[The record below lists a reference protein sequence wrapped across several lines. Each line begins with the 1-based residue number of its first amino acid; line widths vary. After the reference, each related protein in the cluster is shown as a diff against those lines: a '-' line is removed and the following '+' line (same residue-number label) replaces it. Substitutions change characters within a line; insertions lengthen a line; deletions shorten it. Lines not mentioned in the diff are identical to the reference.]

1 MEITKVRGIIVN
13 ESNYSET
20 SKLLKIVTEEYGLI
34 SVMAK
39 GAKSLKSKLRSVTTK
54 LTYAEFQI
62 YYKENKISTLV
73 CADEI
78 NPLVNIKNDL
88 LKISYASFL
97 LELTEQVMKQSNERS
112 IFNILIDAMLKIEDG
127 YDPIVITNILELKY
141 LSYLGIKPE
150 LNSCA
155 VCGSTNIL
163 TISTNK
169 GGFVCKNC
177 HTNERIVSTKT
188 IKILRTLMFVDI
200 SKISKIDISNEI
212 KEEIDN
218 FINEYYDK
226 YTGLYLK
233 SKKFLKTIK
242 NSYM

>member
-1 MEITKVRGIIVN
+1 MEVVKVKGIIIN

-78 NPLVNIKNDL
+78 HSLVNIKSDL

-97 LELTEQVMKQSNERS
+97 LELTEQVMKQSNDTN
-112 IFNILIDAMLKIEDG
+112 IFNLLVATLLKIEDN
-127 YDPIVITNILELKY
+127 YDPMVITNILELKY
-141 LSYLGIKPE
+141 LTYLGIKPFFD
-150 LNSCA
+150 SCA
-155 VCGSTNIL
+155 ICGSTNIL
-163 TISTNK
+163 TVSTNK
-169 GGFVCKNC
+169 GGFVCTNC
-177 HTNERIVSTKT
+177 HTNERIVSPKT
-188 IKILRTLMFVDI
+188 IKILRMLYYVDI
-200 SKISKIDISNEI
+200 SKISKVDISNDV
-212 KEEIDN
+212 KEEIN
-218 FINEYYDK
+218 SFINEYYDK

-233 SKKFLKTIK
+233 TKKFLKSIENTCI
-242 NSYM
+242 

>member
-13 ESNYSET
+13 EGDYSET

-54 LTYAEFQI
+54 LTYANFQI
-62 YYKENKISTLV
+62 YYKENKISTLI

-112 IFNILIDAMLKIEDG
+112 IFNILIDAMLKIEDD
-127 YDPIVITNILELKY
+127 YDPMVITNILELKY
-141 LSYLGIKPE
+141 LNYLGIKPE
-150 LNSCA
+150 LNSCS
-155 VCGSTNIL
+155 VCGNTNIL
-163 TISTNK
+163 TISTSK
-169 GGFVCKNC
+169 GGFVCTSC
-177 HTNERIVSTKT
+177 HTNEKIVNKKT
-188 IKILRTLMFVDI
+188 IKILRMLMHVDI
-200 SKISKIDISNEI
+200 SKISKIDISNDI

-233 SKKFLKTIK
+233 TKNFLKTIK
-242 NSYM
+242 NSYI

>member
-1 MEITKVRGIIVN
+1 MEIVKVRGIIVN
-13 ESNYSET
+13 EGDYSET
-20 SKLLKIVTEEYGLI
+20 SKLLKIVTEDYGLI

-62 YYKENKISTLV
+62 YYKENKISTLI

-78 NPLVNIKNDL
+78 NPFINIKSDL

-97 LELTEQVMKQSNERS
+97 LELTEQVMRQSNERD
-112 IFNILIDAMLKIEDG
+112 IFNILIDALLKIEND
-127 YDPIVITNILELKY
+127 YDPMVITNILELKY

-155 VCGSTNIL
+155 VCGNTNIL

-169 GGFVCKNC
+169 GGFVCTSC
-177 HTNERIVSTKT
+177 HTNERIVSKKT
-188 IKILRTLMFVDI
+188 IKILRMLMFVDI
-200 SKISKIDISNEI
+200 SKISKIDISNEA

-233 SKKFLKTIK
+233 TKNFLKTIK
-242 NSYM
+242 NSYI